1 MPWQGRRLAM
11 LASIGRAMSW
21 PISSPRRESVGIV
34 AEELGTEIKRMNAR
48 IVAFDDNEIL
58 RGQEHTAF
66 S

>member
-1 MPWQGRRLAM
+1 M
-11 LASIGRAMSW
+11 LASMGRAMSW
-21 PISSPRRESVGIV
+21 PSLPLQRRESVGIV

-58 RGQEHTAF
+58 RRQEHTAF